1 MSSDYRRDFWSA
13 AGDSRSFLDKAL
25 FAQDPRLPGVDAQ
38 RLLSLDL
45 SNALD
50 VNVADLDRVRAGHR
64 ENLVDNGGRS
74 ATVAVVANQ
83 RVLVFHLAVRPAPG
97 RPDPGAEFQ
106 DRLPDRLCLA
116 LSRGGPLADFDESF
130 GNTTRVGRPF
140 QVLHAAGGPL
150 PHPLATLG
158 RIEQADTRQRP
169 DMRGRRLRDAVLA
182 LAKDLPDD
190 GRSVAERGGHGH
202 VIGPR
207 LPRDVRQVIDRDATP
222 LLRRF
227 GVKGL
232 AVVQPQ
238 TLQVHLGEAQTADAI
253 DLPVVQFPET
263 VPGEEA
269 PHR

>member
-1 MSSDYRRDFWSA
+1 MSSDYRRGFWSA

-50 VNVADLDRVRAGHR
+50 VHVADLDRVRAGHR
-64 ENLVDNGGRS
+64 EDLVDDGGRP

-83 RVLVFHLAVRPAPG
+83 RVLVFHLAVCPAPG
-97 RPDPGAEFQ
+97 RPNPGADLQ
-106 DRLPDRLCLA
+106 DRLPDWLCVA
-116 LSRGGPLADFDESF
+116 LSRGGPLADLDEPF
-130 GNTTRVGRPF
+130 GNAARVGRPF

-150 PHPLATLG
+150 PHPLAALG
-158 RIEQADTRQRP
+158 HIEKADARQRP
-169 DMRGRRLRDAVLA
+169 DMRRRRFRDAVVA
-182 LAKDLPDD
+182 LAKHLPDD
-190 GRSVAERGGHGH
+190 SGSVAERGGHGH

-207 LPRDVRQVIDRDATP
+207 LPRDVREIIDRDAPP

-238 TLQVHLGEAQTADAI
+238 TLQVHLGEAQTAD
-253 DLPVVQFPET
+253 
-263 VPGEEA
+263 
-269 PHR
+269 